1 MSAGPIRA
9 FAALEL
15 DQELRDRLAWAADS
29 LRGAAAGVRWVAPE
43 AIHLT
48 LRFLGP
54 SQADQLERMKP
65 ALAAAA
71 GACPPLAAS
80 VRGASMFPERGA
92 PRVLWVG
99 LEAPP
104 ALLTLQAACEE
115 AARRAGYEA
124 ERRPFRA
131 HLTLGRW
138 RERAPRPALPALD
151 LGSTMLRRLVL
162 FRSELRPQGARHTPL
177 EGFALAGGG

>member
-1 MSAGPIRA
+1 LSGAAVRA
-9 FAALEL
+9 FVALEL
-15 DQELRDRLAWAADS
+15 DEELRDRLAGAADR
-29 LRGAAAGVRWVAPE
+29 LREHAPGVRWVA
-43 AIHLT
+43 ADGIHLT

-54 SQADQLERMKP
+54 SQPAQLERLKP

-71 GACPPLAAS
+71 GACPPLALG
-80 VRGASMFPERGA
+80 VRGASMFPDKGA

-99 LEAPP
+99 LQTTP
-104 ALLTLQAACEE
+104 ALLTLQAACEA
-115 AARRAGYEA
+115 AARGAGYAA

-138 RERAPRPALPALD
+138 RERVARPVLPALD

-162 FRSELRPQGARHTPL
+162 FESELRPQGARHTPL
-177 EGFALAGGG
+177 EGFALASRA